1 MRKLLLIPLL
11 LAAGACD
18 GGSGST
24 GGAELTAA
32 EAAELNRAMFG
43 MVAGLGADMSGPGF
57 SQAPRQIDN
66 TFTVPIEETVPCTP
80 SGSIELA
87 GTMSMELDDVSGQLT
102 MHGEISA
109 TPRAC
114 AHRME
119 NGDIIKVTGD
129 PDLDVDM
136 TLSGDLGGELTGL
149 QVTETGAF
157 KWTRGGASGR
167 CSVNITSALNAAT
180 QVVTVSGTFC
190 GFPVSES
197 YPLSEG

>member
-18 GGSGST
+18 GGSAT

-32 EAAELNRAMFG
+32 EAAQLSRAMFG
-43 MVAGLGADMSGPGF
+43 MVAGLGSGVSGASLNQASRDLEDTF
-57 SQAPRQIDN
+57 S
-66 TFTVPIEETVPCTP
+66 VPIDETVPCTP
-80 SGSIELA
+80 SGSIA
-87 GTMSMELDDVSGQLT
+87 IRGTMSMSFNDVSGQLT
-102 MHGEISA
+102 MQGNMSA
-109 TPRAC
+109 APAAC

-129 PDLDVDM
+129 PDLDVEITM
-136 TLSGDLGGELTGL
+136 AGDIGGKLGSL
-149 QVTETGAF
+149 QVKETGAF
-157 KWTRGGASGR
+157 KWTRGGSSGR
-167 CSVNITSALNAAT
+167 CTVDLASALNAAT

-197 YPLSEG
+197 YPLTDV